1 MLVVMAT
8 EPMVALPVQP
18 VVALAQANV
27 LVTDP
32 IVTIH
37 VVELHGIEL
46 ELGFDI
52 VILYVKVVLEV
63 VLRALIP
70 TVGVPEVL
78 VVKNPVRAR

>member
-1 MLVVMAT
+1 MYMD
-8 EPMVALPVQP
+8 ELPTVELPLQP
-18 VVALAQANV
+18 LGEVPTQANV

>member
-1 MLVVMAT
+1 MYMD
-8 EPMVALPVQP
+8 ELPTVELPLQP
-18 VVALAQANV
+18 LGEVPTQANV

-46 ELGFDI
+46 ELGFEI
-52 VILYVKVVLEV
+52 VIVYVKLPLPEV
-63 VLRALIP
+63 VLVLESV
-70 TVGVPEVL
+70 TVGVLEVL